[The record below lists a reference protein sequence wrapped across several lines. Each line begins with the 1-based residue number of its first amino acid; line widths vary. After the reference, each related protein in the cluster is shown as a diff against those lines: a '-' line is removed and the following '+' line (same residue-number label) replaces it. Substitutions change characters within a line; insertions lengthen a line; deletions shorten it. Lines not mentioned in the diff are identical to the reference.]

1 MSIGAAA
8 YRNLKCHCQLEWLCN
23 RANQVFYDGFILVP
37 GYTIYS
43 LFLASRF
50 VSVMNSEEHRL
61 TASTEKQLKRRP
73 EGRGYLKSEVDD
85 LIDGCTALYGS
96 IYIMSSRTAI

>member
-1 MSIGAAA
+1 
-8 YRNLKCHCQLEWLCN
+8 
-23 RANQVFYDGFILVP
+23 
-37 GYTIYS
+37 
-43 LFLASRF
+43 
-50 VSVMNSEEHRL
+50 MNSEEHRL

-96 IYIMSSRTAI
+96 IYIHHVKPNCNLKENDVRCVGS

>member
-8 YRNLKCHCQLEWLCN
+8 DRNFKLKCHWQLEWLCN

-37 GYTIYS
+37 GSRYPSNY

-61 TASTEKQLKRRP
+61 TASTENN
-73 EGRGYLKSEVDD
+73 
-85 LIDGCTALYGS
+85 
-96 IYIMSSRTAI
+96 